1 MVLRAH
7 VQLPYSRNTHRI
19 GVTMD
24 HKKPEQDT
32 PGLRKEL
39 ADNEARIIALN
50 QLNNLFGVAE

>member
-1 MVLRAH
+1 
-7 VQLPYSRNTHRI
+7 
-19 GVTMD
+19 MD

-32 PGLRKEL
+32 PDLRKEL